1 VHHVN
6 TKIQGTTY
14 QDMKNCFLLDSTI
27 WKNVGEYGAFM
38 IM

>member
-1 VHHVN
+1 MSMK
-6 TKIQGTTY
+6 TQGTTY

-27 WKNVGEYGAFM
+27 WKNVGGYGAFM